1 MAAMRLPIGHCS
13 TRSSIPQPV
22 HRGCRSTT
30 VAALASAS
38 RSTPAWSSS
47 PMAPKIPSAASSAFS
62 PAIPVPAFFA
72 TPMLVILARSSSLLL
87 TTSISPCSRCGEI
100 DVVAGIG
107 DAGRLGRFKAVRGSP
122 TPVQRAR
129 DRHGYFCGTLRI
141 GLLIH
146 RNRMQKLIECVP
158 NFSEGRDQNV
168 IRQITDAVKSTD
180 GVSLLDI
187 DPGAST
193 NRTVVTFVGSPDAAV
208 EAAFRA
214 IKKAAELIDMRKH
227 KGAHPRMG
235 ATDVCPFIP
244 VSNVSWDE
252 AVECARKL
260 GKRVS
265 EELKIPV
272 YLYEKAAKDNAR
284 SNLAVIRAGEY
295 EGFFEKIK
303 QPEWKP
309 DFGPAVFNKNS
320 GATVIGVRDFL
331 VAYNANL
338 NTKSVRRANS
348 VAFDVREQGRVK
360 TEDGTPSGKPVLGLN
375 GEPVRIPG
383 ILKHVKAI
391 GWFVKEYGIAQVSM
405 NLTNI
410 EETPLH
416 VAFDACVQAAAERGL
431 RVTGSEIVGMVPKK
445 SLVDAGRYFLRKQ
458 RCSEGASEEELMDIA
473 IRSMG
478 LGELKPFDPIEKVI
492 ELKIQSTESKKSL
505 VKMNMR
511 EFCNETLSDS
521 PAPGGGSVAALMGAL
536 GASLGG
542 MVANLSAGKR
552 GWDDKLEYFSD
563 WAVKAQQL
571 KDELLSLVDED
582 TAAFNKVIDSFA
594 LPKAS
599 AEEKTA
605 RSAAI
610 EAATKYAAEVPVKV
624 METASRSYALLAEMA
639 ERGNP
644 ASVSDVGVGALA
656 IRACI
661 DGAALNVRINLAN
674 LKDEK
679 FKSDLQKKVRKLQA
693 DSESAFKKIDQIVQS
708 KLT

>member
-1 MAAMRLPIGHCS
+1 
-13 TRSSIPQPV
+13 
-22 HRGCRSTT
+22 
-30 VAALASAS
+30 
-38 RSTPAWSSS
+38 
-47 PMAPKIPSAASSAFS
+47 
-62 PAIPVPAFFA
+62 VPLQEELSVDFG
-72 TPMLVILARSSSLLL
+72 V
-87 TTSISPCSRCGEI
+87 
-100 DVVAGIG
+100 
-107 DAGRLGRFKAVRGSP
+107 
-122 TPVQRAR
+122 
-129 DRHGYFCGTLRI
+129 
-141 GLLIH
+141 
-146 RNRMQKLIECVP
+146 MQKLIECVP

-168 IRQITDAVKSTD
+168 IREITDAIRSVD
-180 GVSLLDI
+180 GVSLLDV

-208 EAAFRA
+208 EAAFRG
-214 IKKAAELIDMRKH
+214 IKKAAGLIDMRKH

-244 VSNVSWDE
+244 VSNVNWEE
-252 AVECARKL
+252 AIDCANRL
-260 GKRVS
+260 AKRVGD
-265 EELKIPV
+265 ELKIPI
-272 YLYEKAAKDNAR
+272 YLYERAAKNKSR
-284 SNLAVIRAGEY
+284 SNLSVIRVGEY
-295 EGFFEKIK
+295 EGFFEKIR

-309 DFGPAVFNKNS
+309 DFGPAVFNEKS

-331 VAYNANL
+331 VAYNVNL

-348 VAFDVREQGRVK
+348 VAFDVREQGR
-360 TEDGTPSGKPVLGLN
+360 TQTQDGTPGGKPVLDAN
-375 GEPVRIPG
+375 GEPIRVPG
-383 ILKHVKAI
+383 MLKHVKAI

-416 VAFDACVQAAAERGL
+416 AAFDACCESAAKRGL

-458 RCSEGASEEELMDIA
+458 KWSEGVSDEELIDIA

-478 LGELKPFDPIEKVI
+478 LSELRPFDPKEKVI
-492 ELKIQSTESKKSL
+492 EFKIESAEPKSSL
-505 VKMNMR
+505 AKMNLR

-552 GWDDKLEYFSD
+552 GWDDKLEYFSG

-582 TAAFNKVIDSFA
+582 TAAFNKVMDAFA
-594 LPKAS
+594 LSKES
-599 AEEKTA
+599 AEEKAA
-605 RSAAI
+605 RAAAI
-610 EAATKYAAEVPVKV
+610 EQATKYAAEVPLKV
-624 METASRSYALLAEMA
+624 MEAASKSYELLAGMA
-639 ERGNP
+639 EKGNP

-656 IRACI
+656 TRACI
-661 DGAALNVRINLAN
+661 EGAALNVRINLTQ

-679 FKSDLQKKVRKLQA
+679 FKVALAQRMQNISA
-693 DSESAFKKIDQIVQS
+693 DSDAQFEKITKIVERQLS
-708 KLT
+708 KS